1 MPPCTNPLQINHLI
15 KVTPPPPPPPPFLAP
30 AHLPNSHRLHVNTGK
45 LAVIQLRRHVVRGK
59 HTCRSWPV
67 GTRACCQAER
77 TEVILMWGRQR
88 LGGGV
93 YGDAEK
99 IVRPRQRLVVGVC
112 GVLLNANRQSN
123 VPGCQSFSLWRFDT
137 WGAGGGGGRRTT
149 ALKTQHL
156 FLPM

>member
-1 MPPCTNPLQINHLI
+1 MSCTNPLQINHLI
-15 KVTPPPPPPPPFLAP
+15 KATPLP
-30 AHLPNSHRLHVNTGK
+30 AQLTPSLHVNTGK
-45 LAVIQLRRHVVRGK
+45 LAVIHPRLHVVRGK
-59 HTCRSWPV
+59 HTCRFWSV

-88 LGGGV
+88 LGWGG
-93 YGDAEK
+93 GGMDKDAEK
-99 IVRPRQRLVVGVC
+99 IARTRQWLVVGVC
-112 GVLLNANRQSN
+112 VVHLNANRQSN

-137 WGAGGGGGRRTT
+137 WKEGGGGRLTT